1 MRGSHDDGTIKYS
14 SQRIDGVIEQ
24 SPQLDQLNA
33 ARTTLFD
40 LGLIGIY
47 SNGIGYGNLSHRTV
61 GNQFLIT
68 GSATGALRQLGT
80 DQFCLVESFSIEH
93 NLVRSRGALDA
104 SSESMTHGAVYA
116 ANPAVQCVMHV
127 HSRQLFDALLSQNAL
142 HTPAQVSYGT
152 PAMAR
157 AVALL
162 VKTQPGLPVLFVMA
176 GHDEGIVAYGADID
190 SVTAILIETLNRN
203 LQHDKDR
210 HHRR

>member
-1 MRGSHDDGTIKYS
+1 MGTSHDDGTIKYS
-14 SQRIDGVIEQ
+14 SQRIDGVIDQ

-47 SNGIGYGNLSHRTV
+47 PNGIGYGNLSLRTV

-68 GSATGALRQLGT
+68 GSATGALRQLSA
-80 DQFCLVESFSIEH
+80 DQFCLVESFSIEN

-203 LQHDKDR
+203 LQHDQNR